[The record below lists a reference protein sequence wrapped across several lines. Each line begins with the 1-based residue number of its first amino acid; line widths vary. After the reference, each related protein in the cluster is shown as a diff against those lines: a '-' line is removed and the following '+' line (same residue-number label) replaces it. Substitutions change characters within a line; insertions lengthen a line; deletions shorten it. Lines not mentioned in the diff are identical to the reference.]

1 MDMERKDWIPEW
13 ALTPVWQGDTA
24 AHETVLFLDDRESAR
39 LLYPADEILSVV
51 SADQKTEYVRGR
63 DYELAHGCLLRLP
76 GSAIPAFPIEEYYP
90 AEHKDGADFG
100 CTVEGHPYLVFG
112 EGDTFTRWQIDVTYR
127 HHGTW
132 NGTIPAGSRQSFADF
147 HNKMASGAPVTIA
160 FYGDSITTGANS
172 SGTCGNAPYMA
183 SFPHMIAEEIAKAYG
198 YTVEYLR
205 DPYEEAA
212 REASGKARTLR
223 FYNTAVGGM
232 DSRWGDAHVEE
243 LVNVYAPD
251 LAVYAFGMNDGGKS
265 AEEFMALT
273 RSAVGKIRRAY
284 PQCGI
289 CLVSTM
295 LPHFRAAGFF
305 GHQIE
310 YEPYM
315 FDYAA
320 EDERMAVAPMTTV
333 HQTLLRRK
341 EFYDMTGNNVNHCND
356 YLARVYAMTILRT
369 IMD

>member
-1 MDMERKDWIPEW
+1 MMKMQEYLPEW
-13 ALTPVWQGDTA
+13 ALTPIWEGETA
-24 AHETVLFLDDRESAR
+24 QHETVLFLSNREAAQ

-51 SADQKTEYVRGR
+51 SSDQKTEYTRGR
-63 DYELAHGCLLRLP
+63 DWDLDNGCIRRLP

-132 NGTIPAGSRQSFADF
+132 KGMIPAGCRNSFTDF
-147 HNKMASGAPVTIA
+147 HKKISSGENTTIV

-172 SGTCGNAPYMA
+172 SVTCNRAPYMVT
-183 SFPHMIAEEIAKAYG
+183 FPHMIAETIAQAYG

-205 DPYEEAA
+205 EPYAEKA
-212 REASGKARTLR
+212 REPQGTNHILR
-223 FYNTAVGGM
+223 YYNTAVGGM
-232 DSRWGDAHVEE
+232 DSRWGEEHVEE
-243 LVNVYAPD
+243 LVNLYAPD
-251 LAVYAFGMNDGGKS
+251 LVVFAFGMNDGWKTP
-265 AEEFMALT
+265 AEYMALT
-273 RSAVGKIRRAY
+273 RNAVEKIRAAY
-284 PQCGI
+284 PHCGI

-310 YEPYM
+310 YEPYLYA
-315 FDYAA
+315 FAA
-320 EDERMAVAPMTTV
+320 EDERMAVAPMTSI
-333 HQTLLRRK
+333 HRTLLNRK
-341 EFYDMTGNNVNHCND
+341 EFFDMTGNNVNHCND
-356 YLARVYAMTILRT
+356 YLARVYAMTILKT
-369 IMD
+369 ILE

>member
-1 MDMERKDWIPEW
+1 MGIEKKEWIPEW
-13 ALTPVWQGDTA
+13 ALIPVWQGNTA
-24 AHETVLFLDDRESAR
+24 AHETVLFLSDRESAR
-39 LLYPADEILSVV
+39 LLYPADEIVSVV

-63 DYELAHGCLLRLP
+63 DYELTDGCLRRLP
-76 GSAIPAFPIEEYYP
+76 GSAIPAFPIEAYYP
-90 AEHKDGADFG
+90 KEHKEGGDFG
-100 CTVEGHPYLVFG
+100 CTVEGHPYLAFG

-127 HHGTW
+127 HHSAW
-132 NGTIPAGSRQSFADF
+132 KGTIPAGNRQSFTDF
-147 HNKMASGAPVTIA
+147 HEKMASGAPVTIV

-172 SGTCGNAPYMA
+172 SATYGKEPYMA

-205 DPYEEAA
+205 NPYEKDA
-212 REASGKARTLR
+212 REPSGKAYTLR

-232 DSRWGDAHVEE
+232 DSRWGDEHVEE
-243 LVNVYAPD
+243 LVNIYTPD
-251 LAVYAFGMNDGGKS
+251 LTVYAFGMNDGWKPV
-265 AEEFMALT
+265 EKFMEQT
-273 RSAVGKIRRAY
+273 KSAVGKIRQAL
-284 PQCGI
+284 PKCGI

-320 EDERMAVAPMTTV
+320 EDDRMAVAPVTSV
-333 HQTLLRRK
+333 HQALLRRK

-356 YLARVYAMTILRT
+356 YLARVYAMTILHT
-369 IMD
+369 IME